1 MPWAEAPGSVW
12 TRMEQLVRT
21 KERAV
26 DEASK
31 RSGLPRTWRPRAVRW
46 VAYGLGA
53 MIVVTMAVMAVIM
66 PVEWRLLDRIL
77 IVGLG
82 LAVAGGLHML
92 ARPRLIATEKNVIV
106 INGIRT
112 HYLSWA
118 EVLDLRMPVGEP
130 WPSLDLSDG
139 TALPV
144 MGIQS
149 TDGEPAR
156 QAIEEFRAMLSRGE
170 GVEPERPERSG

>member
-1 MPWAEAPGSVW
+1 
-12 TRMEQLVRT
+12 MEQLVRT
-21 KERAV
+21 REQPV

-31 RSGLPRTWRPRAVRW
+31 KPVPPMIWRPRAVRL
-46 VAYGLGA
+46 VAYGLGLL
-53 MIVVTMAVMAVIM
+53 IVATMVVLAVIL
-66 PVEWRLLDRIL
+66 PVEWRLVDRAL
-77 IVGLG
+77 VVGFG

-92 ARPRLIATEKNVIV
+92 GRPRLIATERNVIV

-112 HYLSWA
+112 HYLTWP
-118 EVLDLRMPVGEP
+118 EVLDIRMPVGEP

-149 TDGEPAR
+149 TDGELA
-156 QAIEEFRAMLSRGE
+156 QHNLAEFRSMISRGE
-170 GVEPERPERSG
+170 GEEPERP

>member
-1 MPWAEAPGSVW
+1 
-12 TRMEQLVRT
+12 MEQLVRT
-21 KERAV
+21 KEQAV

-31 RSGLPRTWRPRAVRW
+31 RPELPRTWRPRVVRW
-46 VAYGLGA
+46 VAYGLGLL
-53 MIVVTMAVMAVIM
+53 IVVTMVVMAVIM
-66 PVEWRLLDRIL
+66 PADWRLLDRLL

-92 ARPRLIATEKNVIV
+92 GRPRLIATEKNVIV

-112 HYLSWA
+112 HYLAWP
-118 EVLDLRMPVGEP
+118 EVLDIRMPVGEP
-130 WPSLDLSDG
+130 WPCLDLSDG

-149 TDGEPAR
+149 TDGESAQR
-156 QAIEEFRAMLSRGE
+156 SLEEFRAMLSRGE
-170 GVEPERPERSG
+170 GSEPERPE